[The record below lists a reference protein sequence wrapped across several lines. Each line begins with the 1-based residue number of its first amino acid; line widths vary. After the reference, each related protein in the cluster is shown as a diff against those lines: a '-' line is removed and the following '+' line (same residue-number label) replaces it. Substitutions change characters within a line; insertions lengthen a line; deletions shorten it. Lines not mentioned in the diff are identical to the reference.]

1 MHDHFWGEILRSAAK
16 SLRNLVFPQSLSKT
30 VVNNFQVAIFIHQN
44 IFKLEIS
51 VHDTLAVQVPNCKR
65 YLSSVEFYNFLTQT
79 LLCFKNFV
87 ELSTFDEG
95 HHKVEPCLRLE
106 EIVHS
111 DKEGVIT
118 AEKNIFF

>member
-1 MHDHFWGEILRSAAK
+1 MHDHFWSEILRSAAK
-16 SLRNLVFPQSLSKT
+16 SLRNLVLSQSLSKT

-51 VHDTLAVQVPNCKR
+51 VHDALAVEVPNCKR
-65 YLSSVEFYNFLTQT
+65 NLGSVKLYNFLTQT

-87 ELSTFDEG
+87 ELSTFNEG

-111 DKEGVIT
+111 DKERVIT
-118 AEKNIFF
+118 AEKNVFF

>member
-1 MHDHFWGEILRSAAK
+1 MHDA
-16 SLRNLVFPQSLSKT
+16 
-30 VVNNFQVAIFIHQN
+30 
-44 IFKLEIS
+44 
-51 VHDTLAVQVPNCKR
+51 LAVQVPNCKSN
-65 YLSSVEFYNFLTQT
+65 LGSVELYNFLTQA

-87 ELSTFDEG
+87 ELSTFNER

-118 AEKNIFF
+118 AEKNVFFELGVLHLIVLNKHIFPNSFDGVEFLLLDKFCKIYFTKSSSSEKHF